1 MSRLGDTIKQARL
14 ASGMTEKALG
24 KKAGFAESFIKQVEM
39 GTKIVSDDQAQRI
52 LKLLGVKN
60 PVSTELEVAAE
71 PPVKLRPKPRPYIMP
86 VENVPA
92 PEPAA
97 VSVAYTTATPEEAV
111 ASDAW
116 LDALSGIVKRVPVMG
131 EDGLVIDHI
140 PVPMNG
146 GKIEGGQPDKVLFYR
161 CPDDSL
167 RGYRIHAGDLLLTV
181 PADAVE
187 DDQIMIVQYKGRRIA
202 RKLVK
207 QDGAKVLM
215 QSYDREYDGLRVDRR
230 DILLIGKCVKLERR
244 L

>member
-1 MSRLGDTIKQARL
+1 MSRLGDTIKAARIGAGL
-14 ASGMTEKALG
+14 SEKTLG
-24 KKAGFAESFIKQVEM
+24 KKSGFSESFIREIEM
-39 GTKIVSDDQAQRI
+39 GTRIISDEQAQRV

-60 PVSTELEVAAE
+60 PISTELEVAAE
-71 PPVKLRPKPRPYIMP
+71 PPVQLRPKPRPYIMP
-86 VENVPA
+86 VEHAPEVPA
-92 PEPAA
+92 PA
-97 VSVAYTTATPEEAV
+97 VSVAYTTATPEEAL

-131 EDGLVIDHI
+131 DDGLVIDHV
-140 PVPMNG
+140 PVPIVT

-167 RGYRIHAGDLLLTV
+167 RGYRVHAGDLLLTI
-181 PADAVE
+181 PATAIE
-187 DDQIMIVQYKGRRIA
+187 DDQIMLVQHRGKRIA

-215 QSYDREYDGLRVDRR
+215 QSFDREYEGIRIDRR
-230 DILLIGKCVKLERR
+230 EIVVIGKCVKLERR